1 MSNKENNN
9 TNETTVKDEAEA
21 SSFKQFRGLY
31 SKVNIS
37 VKTLNIIIV
46 VASLAIVICILIGL
60 KDRGYLIEFNTM
72 GGSYIEPQKLMY
84 GDEISVE
91 EPSREGYRFEKWA
104 LDEGCKI
111 TADLDSLR
119 VDGPFT
125 LYACWIEE

>member
-9 TNETTVKDEAEA
+9 INETTIKDEAEA

>member
-9 TNETTVKDEAEA
+9 INETTVKDEAEA

-46 VASLAIVICILIGL
+46 VASLAIVICIMIGL

>member
-72 GGSYIEPQKLMY
+72 CGSYIEPQKLMY

>member
-60 KDRGYLIEFNTM
+60 KDRGYFIEFNTM

>member
-9 TNETTVKDEAEA
+9 INETTVKDEAEA

-125 LYACWIEE
+125 LYACWIKE

>member
-46 VASLAIVICILIGL
+46 VASLAIVICIMIGL

-125 LYACWIEE
+125 LYACWIKE

>member
-125 LYACWIEE
+125 LYACWIKE

>member
-1 MSNKENNN
+1 MSNKENNSI
-9 TNETTVKDEAEA
+9 NETTVKDEAEA
-21 SSFKQFRGLY
+21 SSFKQLRGLY

-37 VKTLNIIIV
+37 VKSLNIIIV
-46 VASLAIVICILIGL
+46 VATLAMMICILIGL
-60 KDRGYLIEFNTM
+60 MDRGYLIEFNTM

-91 EPSREGYRFEKWA
+91 EPKREGYRFEKWA
-104 LDEGCKI
+104 LDEGCKT
-111 TADLDSLR
+111 TADLGSLR

>member
-9 TNETTVKDEAEA
+9 INETTVKDEAEA